1 MAKAIS
7 PDAGCSA
14 PPQYRRHR
22 SLHRRSTHRYPDP
35 TAGRMFQIHHR
46 RFTNLPCAS
55 RNDKPPRAITECQ
68 SSASPSTTSVR
79 LKSLVKLLS
88 CCNQPQQIDNFA
100 FNLSPTGNT
109 RRLFSDVFD
118 GYLQYH
124 NLPAIT
130 LSVQNR

>member
-1 MAKAIS
+1 MLGPHPNIGDVVVCIA
-7 PDAGCSA
+7 
-14 PPQYRRHR
+14 
-22 SLHRRSTHRYPDP
+22 DP
-35 TAGRMFQIHHR
+35 LIGIRILRPGRNFRIHHR

-88 CCNQPQQIDNFA
+88 CCNQPQQVDNFA

-109 RRLFSDVFD
+109 RQTYSDVFD
-118 GYLQYH
+118 GYLKYH
-124 NLPAIT
+124 SLPAIT
-130 LSVQNR
+130 LAVQSR